1 MGDRDQYV
9 CVYIGIWVSCFCVH
23 NSELIS
29 QTARHFTHIGWNN
42 PEAIAETICK
52 EERWRKGMRMHIY
65 AYRMYR
71 CMCITAFLV
80 FLVITMYVAV
90 CVLIPQPANAPLRW
104 KRPNLMK
111 DQLWG
116 TWMVRTESHCPSQRA
131 LHSRCQ
137 HRKVHLNSK
146 CIHLCY
152 HVAWMVLCVP
162 VGWFTNSP
170 AVSLRLTDILGYSEL
185 CSPTVPRQYVPLLHT
200 AQRPVSVVWKDAR
213 TERGTQIPSWSSPCA
228 VWSATKS
235 WIAVLKYRKWLRPVF
250 PRCSKILFHLCP
262 ERMLIWSSFGLL
274 NVYTCHRSEV
284 PSQHWNHP
292 VYI

>member
-1 MGDRDQYV
+1 MCV
-9 CVYIGIWVSCFCVH
+9 CVYVGIWVSCFCVH

-29 QTARHFTHIGWNN
+29 QTARHSTHIGWNN

-52 EERWRKGMRMHIY
+52 EERWRKGIRMHIY
-65 AYRMYR
+65 AYRMSR

-90 CVLIPQPANAPLRW
+90 CVLIPQSANAPLRW

-116 TWMVRTESHCPSQRA
+116 MWMVRMESHCPSQRA

-146 CIHLCY
+146 CVHLCY

-170 AVSLRLTDILGYSEL
+170 ALSLRLTDILGYSEL
-185 CSPTVPRQYVPLLHT
+185 CSPTVPRQSHVRTYLCYIQPKDQSLL
-200 AQRPVSVVWKDAR
+200 
-213 TERGTQIPSWSSPCA
+213 C
-228 VWSATKS
+228 
-235 WIAVLKYRKWLRPVF
+235 
-250 PRCSKILFHLCP
+250 
-262 ERMLIWSSFGLL
+262 ERMQEQKEVLRFQAEAPPVQFGVLQKAELL
-274 NVYTCHRSEV
+274 F
-284 PSQHWNHP
+284 
-292 VYI
+292 